1 MLHVTKTLEFPP
13 TLQSIYTQATR
24 YEWISFFYMI
34 STSFFSFLVMSNS
47 QTMKTIWL
55 EDMLGIIPPT
65 SFLIASR
72 VVRWKANRNF
82 PYGFHRVTTMS
93 FFTSSLA
100 LLILGIYLLTDGI
113 VVLLQQEHPT
123 IPTVFFFGH
132 PVWLGFIMI
141 AALLWSGIPSTI
153 LGHIKLPLS
162 RKLYDKILF
171 TDSQMNKASWMS
183 AFASI
188 IGILGIGLGYWWA
201 DASVGILISISIIHD
216 GYQNF
221 KQSVFDLLDEIP
233 KMIGGDKTDPLIADV
248 KALIKKE
255 EWVKS
260 VTTRFRDEGH
270 VFFGDILIE
279 PQADNVSLVKLNALR
294 HTLEQYNWRLHDIV
308 IMPVLSPSRLKK
320 IPQQDRDRPEAS
332 LATKRGSGKPS
343 RSQ

>member
-1 MLHVTKTLEFPP
+1 MLHVTKTLEFPAK
-13 TLQSIYTQATR
+13 LQPVYAQAIR

-55 EDMLGIIPPT
+55 EDMLGIIPPL

-72 VVRWKANRNF
+72 IVKWKANRNF

-100 LLILGIYLLTDGI
+100 LLILGIYLLVDGVI
-113 VVLLQQEHPT
+113 VLLKHEHPT
-123 IPTVFFFGH
+123 IPNVFFFGH
-132 PVWLGFIMI
+132 SIWLGFIMI
-141 AALLWSGIPSTI
+141 PALLWSGIPSTI
-153 LGHIKLPLS
+153 LGHVKLPLS

-171 TDSQMNKASWMS
+171 TDSKMNKASWMS

-201 DASVGILISISIIHD
+201 DAGVGLLISISIIHD

-221 KQSVFDLLDEIP
+221 KQSVFDLVDEIP
-233 KMIGGDKTDPLIADV
+233 KMIGNEKTDPLIADV

-255 EWVKS
+255 DWVQS

-279 PQADNVSLVKLNALR
+279 PKADDVSLIKLHALR
-294 HTLEQYNWRLHDIV
+294 HKLEQYNWRLHDIV
-308 IMPVLSPSRLKK
+308 IMPVLPASRLNGSSTPAAASTTTKK
-320 IPQQDRDRPEAS
+320 D
-332 LATKRGSGKPS
+332 SGKLS
-343 RSQ
+343 RSR